1 VPTVD
6 SKNDVSVAEPL
17 WLPLGELLVERG
29 LLSKRQLELALVE
42 QRRTGR
48 RIGEVLVGFG
58 YVSEQALATTLL
70 EQVGLAAAAA
80 NAAAQVEEPQP
91 EPDPAEEEP
100 QEEVRPAVIRVED
113 LARKRA
119 DRGARVAALEAL
131 VGDFERRSDEIQ
143 QSIAQIR
150 GLLAELKTPAA

>member
-1 VPTVD
+1 M
-6 SKNDVSVAEPL
+6 SVAEPL

-29 LLSKRQLELALVE
+29 LLSERQLELALLE

-58 YVSEQALATTLL
+58 YVSEQSLATTLL

-80 NAAAQVEEPQP
+80 KSAAAEEQEDEESQP
-91 EPDPAEEEP
+91 APLE
-100 QEEVRPAVIRVED
+100 QEEAVRPAVVRIED
-113 LARKRA
+113 LPRARA

-150 GLLAELKTPAA
+150 GLLAELKAPAA

>member
-1 VPTVD
+1 M
-6 SKNDVSVAEPL
+6 SVAEPL

-80 NAAAQVEEPQP
+80 NAAAAEELRA
-91 EPDPAEEEP
+91 EPAEEPAE
-100 QEEVRPAVIRVED
+100 EEVRPAVVRIED
-113 LARKRA
+113 LPRARK
-119 DRGARVAALEAL
+119 DRGARVEALEAL

>member
-1 VPTVD
+1 MHPAD
-6 SKNDVSVAEPL
+6 PKRGMSAAEPL

-29 LLSKRQLELALVE
+29 LLSQRQLELALVE

-58 YVSEQALATTLL
+58 YVSEQSLATTLL

-80 NAAAQVEEPQP
+80 KSA
-91 EPDPAEEEP
+91 AEEE
-100 QEEVRPAVIRVED
+100 QENEVPKPEPKAEEEFRPAVVRIED
-113 LARKRA
+113 LPRARA
-119 DRGARVAALEAL
+119 DRGARVAALESL

>member
-1 VPTVD
+1 M
-6 SKNDVSVAEPL
+6 SVAEPL

-80 NAAAQVEEPQP
+80 NAAAAEEPQA
-91 EPDPAEEEP
+91 EPAEEPAEEE
-100 QEEVRPAVIRVED
+100 EARPAVVRIED
-113 LARKRA
+113 LPRARK
-119 DRGARVAALEAL
+119 DRGARVEALEAL

>member
-1 VPTVD
+1 M
-6 SKNDVSVAEPL
+6 SAAEPL

-29 LLSKRQLELALVE
+29 LLSQRQLELALVE

-58 YVSEQALATTLL
+58 YVSEQSLATTLL

-80 NAAAQVEEPQP
+80 RSAAAEEPADEEPQA
-91 EPDPAEEEP
+91 EPASKDED
-100 QEEVRPAVIRVED
+100 VRPAVVRIED
-113 LARKRA
+113 LPRARA
-119 DRGARVAALEAL
+119 DRGTRVAALEAL

>member
-1 VPTVD
+1 M
-6 SKNDVSVAEPL
+6 SVAEPL

-58 YVSEQALATTLL
+58 YVSEQALAATLL

-80 NAAAQVEEPQP
+80 NAAAAEEPQA
-91 EPDPAEEEP
+91 EPAEEPAE
-100 QEEVRPAVIRVED
+100 EEVRPAVVRIED
-113 LARKRA
+113 LPRARK
-119 DRGARVAALEAL
+119 DRGARVEALEAL